1 MTDELH
7 FGAGPAAAAGCV
19 PDTAGFPGYGCG
31 PGRGTAAEGA
41 GSCALGASEGPRV
54 AVMVRRMRA
63 ALAWIAPVAA
73 GLLAVAPVAGSLA
86 GCGGGVLT
94 PDVVLVNGGEPP
106 NPLVPTGTNDSNGG
120 RIIDRL
126 FAGLMSYDAT
136 GKPSPEV
143 AQSIETTDN
152 VNYRIILKPG
162 WKFTD
167 GSPVTA
173 HSFVDAWNYGA
184 LSTNAQLQQNF
195 FSPIDGF
202 DEVAGATNGKRT
214 TMSGLQVVNDL
225 EFTVRLKAPT
235 IDFTLRLGHSSFY
248 PLPEAAFRDM
258 AAFGRNPIGN
268 GPYKLDNGDAWEHNV
283 KIDLVPNPDYRGNRK
298 PHNKGLRFEFYANL
312 DTAYSDLLSG
322 NLDVL
327 DTIPSSALTI
337 YKRELGDN
345 ATSGPA
351 AINQS
356 LDTPMRLPHFG
367 GEEGRLR
374 RLALSAAINRPQIC
388 QQIFNGTRSPA
399 RDFTARSLPGFDPNI
414 PGNDVLDFNPER
426 ARQLWAQANA
436 IAPWSGRYAIA
447 YNADSGHQEWVDAVA
462 NSIKNVLGIDA
473 VGAPQPTFA
482 GFRTQIT
489 NRTIDTAFRAAW
501 QGDYPSMVE
510 FLAPLYATGAGSND
524 VGYSSRAFDAALAT
538 AEAAP
543 NLQEADTLA
552 NVAQRILLHDMPA
565 VPLWDNIAVVGWSTE
580 VSNVTVTWNGLP
592 DYENIVKA

>member
-1 MTDELH
+1 MRWMR
-7 FGAGPAAAAGCV
+7 GWPAVAAAV
-19 PDTAGFPGYGCG
+19 
-31 PGRGTAAEGA
+31 
-41 GSCALGASEGPRV
+41 
-54 AVMVRRMRA
+54 
-63 ALAWIAPVAA
+63 
-73 GLLAVAPVAGSLA
+73 LLTVAPLA
-86 GCGGGVLT
+86 GCGGGVLG
-94 PDVVLVNGGEPP
+94 PDLVVVNGGEPP
-106 NPLVPTGTNDSNGG
+106 NPLIPTGTNDSLGG

-126 FAGLMSYDAT
+126 FAGLMSYDAA
-136 GKPSPEV
+136 GNPSPEV
-143 AQSIETTDN
+143 AQSVGTTDN

-184 LSTNAQLQQNF
+184 LSTNAQLQQSF

-202 DEVAGATNGKRT
+202 DAVAGLTGDGKPAAT
-214 TMSGLQVVNDL
+214 TMSGLRVVSDL

-235 IDFTLRLGHSSFY
+235 IDFKLRLGHSAFY
-248 PLPEAAFRDM
+248 PLPQAAFRDM
-258 AAFGRNPIGN
+258 SAFGQHPVGN
-268 GPYKLDNGDAWEHNV
+268 GPYKLADTPDGPAWEHNV
-283 KIDLVPNPDYRGNRK
+283 RIDLRPNPDYRGNRR
-298 PHNKGLRFEFYANL
+298 PRNKGLRFEFYANL
-312 DTAYSDLLSG
+312 DTAYADLLSG

-337 YKRELGDN
+337 YQRDLGGN
-345 ATSGPA
+345 AASGPVA
-351 AINQS
+351 VSQS
-356 LDTPMRLPHFG
+356 LDTPLRLPHFG

-388 QQIFNGTRSPA
+388 QQIFNNTRSPA
-399 RDFTARSLPGFDPNI
+399 RDFTASSLPGFDPNI
-414 PGNDVLDFNPER
+414 PGSDALDFNPER

-436 IAPWSGRYAIA
+436 ISPWSGRYAIA

-473 VGAPQPTFA
+473 AGAPHPTFA

-489 NRTIDTAFRAAW
+489 NRTIDTAFRAGW
-501 QGDYPSMVE
+501 IGDYPSMIE

-524 VGYSSRAFDAALAT
+524 VGYSSREFDAGLAA

-543 NLQEADTLA
+543 DLRQADVLV

-565 VPLWDNIAVVGWSTE
+565 VPLWYYIAVLGWSPE
-580 VSNVTVTWNGLP
+580 VSAVKVTWNGLP
-592 DYENIVKA
+592 DYENLVKA

>member
-1 MTDELH
+1 MRWMRGRAV
-7 FGAGPAAAAGCV
+7 FAAVVVLSAA
-19 PDTAGFPGYGCG
+19 
-31 PGRGTAAEGA
+31 
-41 GSCALGASEGPRV
+41 
-54 AVMVRRMRA
+54 
-63 ALAWIAPVAA
+63 
-73 GLLAVAPVAGSLA
+73 SLA
-86 GCGGGVLT
+86 GCGGGALS
-94 PDVVLVNGGEPP
+94 PELVVVNGGEPP
-106 NPLVPTGTNDSNGG
+106 NPLIPTGTNDSLGG
-120 RIIDRL
+120 RILDRL
-126 FAGLMSYDAT
+126 FAGLVSYDAD
-136 GKPSPEV
+136 GKPAPEV

-152 VNYRIILKPG
+152 VNYRIVLKPG

-167 GSPVTA
+167 GSAVTA

-184 LSTNAQLQQNF
+184 LSANAQLQQDF
-195 FSPIDGF
+195 FSPIAGF
-202 DEVAGATNGKRT
+202 DDVAGAPRDGKPT
-214 TMSGLQVVNDL
+214 TMSGLRVVNDL

-235 IDFTLRLGHSSFY
+235 VDFKLRLGHNAFY
-248 PLPEAAFRDM
+248 PLPDMAFRDM
-258 AAFGRNPIGN
+258 AAFGRNPVGD
-268 GPYKLDNGDAWEHNV
+268 GPYRLADSPDGPAWEHNV
-283 KIDLVPNPDYRGNRK
+283 KIDLKPNPEYHGNRK
-298 PHNKGLRFEFYANL
+298 PHNKGLRFEFYGNL
-312 DTAYSDLLSG
+312 DTAYADLLSG

-337 YKRELGDN
+337 YKRDLGGN
-345 ATSGPA
+345 AASGPVA
-351 AINQS
+351 VSQS
-356 LDTPMRLPHFG
+356 LDTPLRLPHFG

-414 PGNDVLDFNPER
+414 PGNDALDFNPER

-436 IAPWSGRYAIA
+436 ISPWSGRYAIA

-489 NRTIDTAFRAAW
+489 NRTIDTAFRAGW
-501 QGDYPSMVE
+501 IGDYPSMIE

-524 VGYSSRAFDAALAT
+524 VGYSSREFDAGLAA

-543 NLQEADTLA
+543 SLQQADVLV

-565 VPLWDNIAVVGWSTE
+565 VPLWYYIAVVGWSPQ
-580 VSNVTVTWNGLP
+580 VSSVKVTWNGLP
-592 DYENIVKA
+592 DYESIVKA

>member
-1 MTDELH
+1 M
-7 FGAGPAAAAGCV
+7 AAV
-19 PDTAGFPGYGCG
+19 VVLTV
-31 PGRGTAAEGA
+31 
-41 GSCALGASEGPRV
+41 AST
-54 AVMVRRMRA
+54 
-63 ALAWIAPVAA
+63 
-73 GLLAVAPVAGSLA
+73 A
-86 GCGGGVLT
+86 GCGGGALS
-94 PDVVLVNGGEPP
+94 PELVVVNGGEPP
-106 NPLVPTGTNDSNGG
+106 NPLIPTGTNDSLGG
-120 RIIDRL
+120 RILDRL
-126 FAGLMSYDAT
+126 FAGLVSYDAD
-136 GKPSPEV
+136 GKPAPEV

-167 GSPVTA
+167 GSAVTA

-184 LSTNAQLQQNF
+184 LSANALLQQEF
-195 FSPIDGF
+195 FSPIAGF
-202 DEVAGATNGKRT
+202 DDVAGAPGDGRPT

-235 IDFTLRLGHSSFY
+235 VDFKLRLGHSAFY
-248 PLPEAAFRDM
+248 PLPDMAFRDM
-258 AAFGRNPIGN
+258 AAFGRNPVGD
-268 GPYKLDNGDAWEHNV
+268 GPYRLADSPDGPAWEHNV
-283 KIDLVPNPDYRGNRK
+283 KIDLKPNPEYHGNRM
-298 PHNKGLRFEFYANL
+298 PHNKGLRFEFYGNL
-312 DTAYSDLLSG
+312 DTAYADLLSG

-337 YKRELGDN
+337 YKRDLGGN
-345 ATSGPA
+345 AASGPVA
-351 AINQS
+351 VSQS
-356 LDTPMRLPHFG
+356 LDTPLRLPHFG

-414 PGNDVLDFNPER
+414 PGNDALDFNPER

-436 IAPWSGRYAIA
+436 ISPWSGRYAIA

-473 VGAPQPTFA
+473 AGAPQPTFA

-489 NRTIDTAFRAAW
+489 NRTIDTAFRAGW
-501 QGDYPSMVE
+501 IGDYPSMIE

-524 VGYSSRAFDAALAT
+524 VGYSSREFDAGLAV

-543 NLQEADTLA
+543 SLRQADVLV

-565 VPLWDNIAVVGWSTE
+565 VPLWYYIAVIGWSPQ
-580 VSNVTVTWNGLP
+580 VGKVKVTWNGLP
-592 DYENIVKA
+592 DYESIVKA

>member
-1 MTDELH
+1 MRWMR
-7 FGAGPAAAAGCV
+7 GGPVWPPFAAAAMLTV
-19 PDTAGFPGYGCG
+19 
-31 PGRGTAAEGA
+31 
-41 GSCALGASEGPRV
+41 AS
-54 AVMVRRMRA
+54 
-63 ALAWIAPVAA
+63 LT
-73 GLLAVAPVAGSLA
+73 
-86 GCGGGVLT
+86 GCGGGVLS
-94 PDVVLVNGGEPP
+94 PDLVVVNGGEPP
-106 NPLVPTGTNDSNGG
+106 NPLIPTGTNDNLGG
-120 RIIDRL
+120 RILDRL
-126 FAGLMSYDAT
+126 FAGLVSYDAD

-152 VNYRIILKPG
+152 INYRIILKPG

-184 LSTNAQLQQNF
+184 LSTNAQLQQDF
-195 FSPIDGF
+195 FRPIDGF
-202 DEVAGATNGKRT
+202 DDVAGLPGDGKPT
-214 TMSGLQVVNDL
+214 TMSGLQVLNDL

-235 IDFTLRLGHSSFY
+235 VDFTLRLGHGAFY
-248 PLPEAAFRDM
+248 PLPDRAFRDM
-258 AAFGRNPIGN
+258 ASFGRNPIGD
-268 GPYKLDNGDAWEHNV
+268 GPYQLADGPDGPAWEHNV
-283 KIDLVPNPDYRGNRK
+283 KIDLKPNPDYHGNRK

-312 DTAYSDLLSG
+312 DTAYADLLSG

-337 YKRELGDN
+337 YRRDLGGN
-345 ATSGPA
+345 AASGPVA
-351 AINQS
+351 VSQS
-356 LDTPMRLPHFG
+356 LDTPLRLPHFG

-414 PGNDVLDFNPER
+414 PGNYALDFNPER
-426 ARQLWAQANA
+426 AQHLWDQANA
-436 IAPWSGRYAIA
+436 ISPWSGRYAVA

-482 GFRTQIT
+482 GFRTQIS
-489 NRTIDTAFRAAW
+489 NRTIDTAFRAGW
-501 QGDYPSMVE
+501 IGDYPSMIE

-524 VGYSSRAFDAALAT
+524 VGYSGREFDAGLAA

-543 NLQEADTLA
+543 SLPQADVLV
-552 NVAQRILLHDMPA
+552 NIAQRILLRDMPA
-565 VPLWDNIAVVGWSTE
+565 VPLWYYIAVVGWSSE
-580 VSNVTVTWNGLP
+580 VHKVTVTWNGMP
-592 DYENIVKA
+592 DYENIVKG